1 MRSMLFKT
9 ALLFLVVGS
18 IHAKVLPKE
27 AKDVANLMRNKT
39 VIKCLEK
46 LELGKDAIFLIGQVS
61 MDSKNETP
69 KSIVTFTLE
78 GSLLQEGDVTIGEA
92 TVEFSGPFD
101 PDTNTYNFT
110 CIVK

>member
-1 MRSMLFKT
+1 MKNILFKM
-9 ALLFLVVGS
+9 ALLFMVFGS

-39 VIKCLEK
+39 VINCLEK
-46 LELGKDAIFLIGQVS
+46 LEQGKDAIFLIGQVS
-61 MDSKNETP
+61 LDSKIETP
-69 KSIVTFTLE
+69 KNIVTFTLE
-78 GSLLQEGDVTIGEA
+78 GSLLQGGDIIIGEA